1 MEEIKVNT
9 LTEYLNLIS
18 LHQAHLYRGV
28 SDVEK
33 HKLIP
38 SVGRNWLGDLKDLE
52 FHEIGLLK
60 NLKSKAV
67 MLLDNNPSNDW
78 EWLIL
83 GQHYGMPTRLL
94 DWSLNPLVALFF
106 ACEKDQYQNGAV
118 YLLGELSELDP
129 VATPSPFKIS
139 TDYIVSPRHISSR
152 IAAQASFFTVSHDPT
167 RPLEVRHEFID
178 SKTNKRTSA
187 SLRIIITGPAV
198 KYYMLEDLRKIGIGP
213 ASLFP
218 GLDGLCKEIAIE
230 DFYYRDRENKKIRMS
245 EGGQEIK
252 Y

>member
-18 LHQAHLYRGV
+18 SHQARLYRGV
-28 SDVEK
+28 SDVDK

-52 FHEIGLLK
+52 FHEKGLLET
-60 NLKSKAV
+60 LKSKAV
-67 MLLDNNPSNDW
+67 MLSDSNPGNDW

-94 DWSLNPLVALFF
+94 DWSINPLVALFF
-106 ACEKDQYQNGAV
+106 ACEKNQFENGAV
-118 YLLGELSELDP
+118 YLLGDLSELNP
-129 VATPSPFKIS
+129 VNTPSPFKIT
-139 TDYIVSPRHISSR
+139 TDYIVSPRHISTR
-152 IAAQASFFTVSHDPT
+152 ITAQASFFTVSHDPT
-167 RPLEVRHEFID
+167 HPLEVKHDFID
-178 SKTNKRTSA
+178 LKTNEHKSI
-187 SLRIIITGPAV
+187 SLRIIITGPSV
-198 KYYMLEDLRKIGIGP
+198 KHLMLEDLRKIGIGP

-218 GLDGLCKEIAIE
+218 GLDGLCKEIAVE
-230 DFYYRDRENKKIRMS
+230 DTYYRERENKKIRIF
-245 EGGQEIK
+245 EGGSEIK